1 MGIVYVRRI
10 EGGGIV
16 YVRRIEG
23 GEVLRMFVENS
34 PESLAPVD
42 KKLRRPPLERLSAV
56 RKQKDTHDSRGPSGG
71 SLVVGKGLS

>member
-1 MGIVYVRRI
+1 
-10 EGGGIV
+10 
-16 YVRRIEG
+16 
-23 GEVLRMFVENS
+23 MFVENS